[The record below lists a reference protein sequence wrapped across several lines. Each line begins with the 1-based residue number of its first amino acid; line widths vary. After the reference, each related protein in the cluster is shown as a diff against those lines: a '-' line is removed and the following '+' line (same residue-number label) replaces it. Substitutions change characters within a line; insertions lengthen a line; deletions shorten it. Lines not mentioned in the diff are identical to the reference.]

1 MYRSAWHVTRFSES
15 RRGKGETLLITSL
28 FHNSKMQPHWD
39 EGLIQT
45 KPMTIEEGFPFA
57 GLSHVLDI
65 FLRPGPV
72 WADKHSLHAGAK
84 LKRFQGL

>member
-1 MYRSAWHVTRFSES
+1 MMIE
-15 RRGKGETLLITSL
+15 KGSL
-28 FHNSKMQPHWD
+28 
-39 EGLIQT
+39 
-45 KPMTIEEGFPFA
+45 GFPFA

-84 LKRFQGL
+84 LKRLQGLQENQRREAILPQYMRAVRLGYRMGD